1 MWLAISTGPDEF
13 HVIPHKDLIKHT
25 ESDECVCGPA
35 TTFLDDGLVMH
46 THASLDGRE
55 HNEPDWKG

>member
-13 HVIPHKDLIKHT
+13 HVVPDNDLIEHT
-25 ESDECVCGPA
+25 QSDECVCGPA
-35 TTFLDDGLVMH
+35 TTYLDDGLTMH

-55 HNEPDWKG
+55 LKEPNRKG